1 MPAAVAITPTSGNI
15 TATKDFCKVNITG
28 ASVNDSSGF
37 DPTKYP
43 TEPAFTYYITFEL
56 ASAVVG
62 KSYVFTPDSTG
73 AHEFDN
79 YVFPQSGSWT
89 VRLSNA
95 SSGAS
100 VATASVTVN

>member
-28 ASVNDSSGF
+28 ASVNDSSNFNSG
-37 DPTKYP
+37 TYP

-56 ASAVVG
+56 GGSILG
-62 KSYVFTPDSTG
+62 KSYVFTPDSSG

-79 YVFPQSGSWT
+79 YVFPSAGSWT

-95 SSGAS
+95 ATAGS